1 MAVHA
6 VIFAEMS
13 LVSTTQAEIKVET
26 FTRKSKVKLCGER
39 SSGKFWLMKKK
50 KKNKEKKKKKKRRE
64 RIIFSIEFKIFYN

>member
-39 SSGKFWLMKKK
+39 KIFRQILV
-50 KKNKEKKKKKKRRE
+50 NEKEKEK
-64 RIIFSIEFKIFYN
+64 